1 MATNATTRRGNYAGF
16 TLIELLVVVSIIAL
30 LIGILLPALSKAR
43 QCAVVTGELSAA
55 RQLLIAH
62 RAYSV
67 DAADQF
73 MPGFPTAQMIS
84 QNKIIVRD
92 DRGERLPGTTGLPN
106 VVAQRYPW
114 RLLPYFD
121 YQTGSWYRDK
131 AAIDKLVG
139 TANYHYAV
147 SVAPRMGLNQTFIG
161 GSADNDG
168 GGYAFNPAYDQLTRR
183 AWGSKWY
190 AKRASDVANP
200 TELIVFA
207 SASDVDPSSRVE
219 IDGFYRVSPPSFTA
233 RKWINTPPASDTPTA
248 QTGSV
253 SFRFAGKTVSGM
265 VDGHAATMTFQQM
278 DDMRR
283 WSPQATS
290 ADWRLPTP

>member
-1 MATNATTRRGNYAGF
+1 MAMNANQTRSRSRAF

-62 RAYSV
+62 RAYSG
-67 DAADQF
+67 DAADQY
-73 MPGFPTAQMIS
+73 MPGFPTSQMIT
-84 QNKIIVRD
+84 QNKLVVRD
-92 DRGERLPGTTGLPN
+92 DRGERLPGATGLP
-106 VVAQRYPW
+106 VVIAQRYPW

-121 YQTGSWYRDK
+121 YQIGSWYRNK
-131 AAIDKLVG
+131 STIDQLVG

-161 GSADNDG
+161 GSADSDG
-168 GGYAFNPAYDQLTRR
+168 GGYAFNPAYEQLTRR
-183 AWGSKWY
+183 AWGAKWY
-190 AKRASDVANP
+190 ARRTTDVPNP
-200 TELIVFA
+200 TEMIVFA
-207 SASDVDPSSRVE
+207 SASDRDPASRVD
-219 IDGFYRVSPPSFTA
+219 IDGFYRISPPSFTS
-233 RKWINTPPASDTPTA
+233 RKWTTSTPNAETPTN

-253 SFRFAGKTVSGM
+253 SFRFAGKTVAGM
-265 VDGHAATMTFQQM
+265 VDGHAATMTFPQM

-283 WSPQATS
+283 WSPQATTP
-290 ADWRLPTP
+290 DWQLATP